1 MTIQKSNLFETDNYN
16 KSKFL
21 KFVFDNIFPNE
32 ITKHRDTAQKLSFSN
47 YYITYTKRKYIALL
61 TFCIIC
67 TKDKEN
73 KNKRIEQL
81 RSILYLSYDKFY

>member
-1 MTIQKSNLFETDNYN
+1 MAVQKSNLFEIDN

-47 YYITYTKRKYIALL
+47 YYITYAKRKCIALL

-81 RSILYLSYDKFY
+81 RSILYLSNDKFY

>member
-1 MTIQKSNLFETDNYN
+1 MAVQKSNLFEIDN

-47 YYITYTKRKYIALL
+47 YYITYAKRKCIALL